1 MKCQFHLTKLK
12 NINVQMKYFK
22 FFILTCFLGMLFSC
36 GGDDDICESGEGT
49 PRMKI
54 GIKSFETGKP
64 GTIDTLYVAVDYGS
78 GTKVDLGKTAAVT
91 SRLIPLRVDDAPYTD
106 IYIKTRLKG
115 AESKVRINY
124 TTKATYVSP
133 GCGIKKTYENLTT
146 ELITP
151 TVVKKVEVDLNQ
163 IENEDKT
170 NIFLLF

>member
-1 MKCQFHLTKLK
+1 
-12 NINVQMKYFK
+12 MKYFK
-22 FFILTCFLGMLFSC
+22 FLILTCFLGILFSC

-54 GIKSFETGKP
+54 AFKSAESGKEV
-64 GTIDTLYVAVDYGS
+64 TVDSLYVAVDYGS
-78 GTKVDLGKTAAVT
+78 GTKVQLGKTANVA

-106 IYIKTRLKG
+106 IYVKTRLNG
-115 AESKVRINY
+115 TESKVRINY
-124 TTKATYVSP
+124 TTKAVYVSP

-146 ELITP
+146 ELITS